1 MPVAIPIALA
11 ASAVTAGAASIV
23 SSSMTNSAN
32 KDIADATNEANAKA
46 VAEQNAT
53 NKEIAQMNIDY
64 QKEFNQQVFEREDT
78 AYERMARDAS
88 SVGLNPLAIAQ
99 PSASGGVASAPQSS
113 QVANAPHYQGYNAI
127 GWSDGVTRGIGAG
140 ASLASA
146 LNQFQT
152 GLAERDL
159 LREQAQKMENENKF
173 FDTHGYYPSDMTG
186 FDKVVTTLSNI
197 IDGKNPAVNNILDKI
212 DEKAGT
218 ALSATVGSS
227 GSDFDK
233 QFKKQSSLTDRTN
246 ARLDKLVDEVVSE
259 TDNFIVK
266 GIKQL
271 RNSEKRSQ
279 RVRLGQNEYER
290 TLDRGYVIG
299 Y

>member
-11 ASAVTAGAASIV
+11 ASAVTAGAASV
-23 SSSMTNSAN
+23 ASSAMTNSAN

-152 GLAERDL
+152 GLSERDL
-159 LREQAQKMENENKF
+159 LREQAQKMKNENNF
-173 FDTHGYYPSDMTG
+173 FETHGYYPSEMTG
-186 FDKVVTTLSNI
+186 FDKVVTSLSNI

-218 ALSATVGSS
+218 ALSASVGSS
-227 GSDFDK
+227 DSDFDK

-279 RVRLGQNEYER
+279 RVRLGNNEYER

>member
-46 VAEQNAT
+46 IAEQNAT

-88 SVGLNPLAIAQ
+88 SVGLNPLAVAQ

-159 LREQAQKMENENKF
+159 LREQAQKMANENNF

-212 DEKAGT
+212 DDKVGT
-218 ALSATVGSS
+218 ALSASVGSS
-227 GSDFDK
+227 GSD
-233 QFKKQSSLTDRTN
+233 FKKQSSLTDRTN

-259 TDNFIVK
+259 TDNFISK
-266 GIKQL
+266 GLKEM
-271 RNSEKRSQ
+271 RNSQNRLQ
-279 RVRLGQNEYER
+279 RVRAGNAEYKR
-290 TLDRGYVIG
+290 TLERGYVIG

>member
-11 ASAVTAGAASIV
+11 ASAATAGAASIV

-99 PSASGGVASAPQSS
+99 PSASGGVASVPQSS

-127 GWSDGVTRGIGAG
+127 GWSEGVTRGIGAG

-159 LREQAQKMENENKF
+159 LREQAQKMANENNF

-212 DEKAGT
+212 DEKVGT
-218 ALSATVGSS
+218 ALSSSVGSS
-227 GSDFDK
+227 GSD
-233 QFKKQSSLTDRTN
+233 FKKQSSLTDKTN

-259 TDNFIVK
+259 TDNFISK
-266 GIKQL
+266 GLKEM
-271 RNSEKRSQ
+271 RNSQNRLQ
-279 RVRLGQNEYER
+279 RVRAGNAEYKRMLE
-290 TLDRGYVIG
+290 RGYVIG